1 MGSGGVQDT
10 RCARERGRS
19 REFVMLENKA
29 SVVLIAL
36 ALAIVAS
43 PCFSAGNSASS
54 ELLTADQA
62 FNVDGKRL
70 KDDQV
75 AITVNAAQG
84 YAVYKERLK
93 VTSESL
99 DGKAL
104 RVKFP
109 KPQAAI
115 SMPDGTVLH
124 KYKGQ
129 NEFLVSLPRQAG
141 THALVVEIQ
150 GCAEV
155 GVCYQPMQKRIVLR

>member
-1 MGSGGVQDT
+1 
-10 RCARERGRS
+10 
-19 REFVMLENKA
+19 MLENKA

-75 AITVNAAQG
+75 AITVSAAPG
-84 YAVYKERLK
+84 YAVWLK

-141 THALVVEIQ
+141 TRALVVEIQ

-155 GVCYQPMQKRIVLR
+155 GVCYQPMQKHIVLR